1 MVGLHLLLYFDL
13 ASLFAR
19 VYESA
24 IGAAAALLAAY
35 FVLPIYATDPVLADT
50 RFVVHLRNAVAEL
63 WPDDRPWLV
72 PNSAERLDQ
81 TLARVLVGLPAI
93 NAEAMLGRRTASE
106 LTRLASLL
114 QSMSFDNAM
123 LRGVTGRLARSTTDA
138 ELRAQAETGR
148 CRVLAGLDRIRG
160 GEGKAPIRC
169 RPAHCGRS
177 WSSAAISP
185 TAS

>member
-1 MVGLHLLLYFDL
+1 VVGLHLLLYFDL

-81 TLARVLVGLPAI
+81 SSR
-93 NAEAMLGRRTASE
+93 ASSS
-106 LTRLASLL
+106 ACP
-114 QSMSFDNAM
+114 
-123 LRGVTGRLARSTTDA
+123 RSTRKRCSDA
-138 ELRAQAETGR
+138 GPRAN
-148 CRVLAGLDRIRG
+148 
-160 GEGKAPIRC
+160 
-169 RPAHCGRS
+169 
-177 WSSAAISP
+177 
-185 TAS
+185 